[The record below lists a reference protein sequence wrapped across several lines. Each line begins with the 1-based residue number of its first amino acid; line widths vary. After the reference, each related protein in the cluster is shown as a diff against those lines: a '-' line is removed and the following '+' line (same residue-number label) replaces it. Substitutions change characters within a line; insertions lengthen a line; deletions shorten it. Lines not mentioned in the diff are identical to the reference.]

1 MRRVVLVTFLAIALA
16 GLAGCQKPHFE
27 SGVEA
32 AARGDYAA
40 AIREWRP
47 LAERGEASS
56 QYSLGALYAEGKG
69 VSLDGKEAARWY
81 RLAAEQGYVE
91 AQYALGV

>member
-27 SGVEA
+27 TGVEA
-32 AARGDYAA
+32 AERGDYAA

-47 LAERGEASS
+47 LAERGDAPS
-56 QYSLGALYAEGKG
+56 QYSLGCRFRAGRSPA
-69 VSLDGKEAARWY
+69 
-81 RLAAEQGYVE
+81 
-91 AQYALGV
+91 